1 MRGAGRSRRSNYV
14 GAIALSTQWRSSSR
28 YTQRSGRLI
37 AALRVVVGRPPAMA
51 HAARDGRRREPL
63 IRVLATLPVRTS
75 PYVANRRHPRLPRY
89 RGTARGRRA
98 PARAGGALHI
108 PGTHRLRHPRSPI
121 RGAAARGVRVSRNL
135 RSLLLTRIGHMPYG
149 YAALERWPV
158 GALTV
163 LGGRRKITTSNHK
176 AR

>member
-1 MRGAGRSRRSNYV
+1 MRGAGGSRRSNYV

-98 PARAGGALHI
+98 LAALFTSRVHIGSDIRDRRSGAL
-108 PGTHRLRHPRSPI
+108 RRVCAC
-121 RGAAARGVRVSRNL
+121 RGISARY
-135 RSLLLTRIGHMPYG
+135 SLLVSAICHMGMP
-149 YAALERWPV
+149 L
-158 GALTV
+158 
-163 LGGRRKITTSNHK
+163 
-176 AR
+176 